1 MIRRV
6 FFAAAAVAWIAFVPF
21 VPAAADAKQ
30 RPAVEE
36 IVRLFETVVFGS
48 ELDPKLA
55 SKAIAKW
62 QAPIRLAIQGKP
74 GDRHLEFL
82 GNHAA
87 TLSNLTGLSI
97 ELVKPGA
104 AANITVAFVSRAQ
117 MAKIQIGGVAQDLI
131 ERLAAPGGCYF
142 VSWQKPVGTII
153 GAAIVVN
160 TDRDM
165 ARINHCLL
173 EELTQSLGFPNDTDM
188 LRPSIFSD
196 HDYLLELSRP
206 DVILVRA
213 LYDPRLKPGMPKVEA
228 VKVVPAIVREL
239 NARLP

>member
-1 MIRRV
+1 MIR
-6 FFAAAAVAWIAFVPF
+6 FLWIAAFAWVALAPF
-21 VPAAADAKQ
+21 GPVVADTAR

-55 SKAIAKW
+55 STAIAKW
-62 QAPIRLAIQGKP
+62 QTPVRLAIKGKP

-82 GNHAA
+82 GRHAA
-87 TLSNLTGLSI
+87 TLSGFTGLSI
-97 ELVKPGA
+97 ELANPGEN
-104 AANITVAFVSRAQ
+104 ANVTVVFVPRVQ
-117 MAKIQIGGVAQDLI
+117 MSKIQIGGVEQGLI

-142 VSWQKPVGTII
+142 VPWQKPVGTII

-160 TDRDM
+160 TDRDL
-165 ARINHCLL
+165 AQTNSCLL
-173 EELTQSLGFPNDTDM
+173 EELTQSLGMPNDTDL

-196 HDYLLELSRP
+196 HDTLFELSRP
-206 DVILVRA
+206 DEIVVRT
-213 LYDPRLKPGMPKVEA
+213 LYDPRLKPGMPKA
-228 VKVVPAIVREL
+228 AALKIVPTIIREL

>member
-1 MIRRV
+1 MIRI
-6 FFAAAAVAWIAFVPF
+6 FLAAAVAWLALVPF
-21 VPAAADAKQ
+21 DPAWADATR

-62 QAPIRLAIQGKP
+62 QAPVRLAIQGKP

-82 GNHAA
+82 GRHAA
-87 TLSNLTGLSI
+87 TLSDLTGLSI
-97 ELVKPGA
+97 ELAKPGE
-104 AANITVAFVSRAQ
+104 AANITVAFVPRAK
-117 MAKIQIGGVAQDLI
+117 MSKIQIGGVAQSMI

-142 VSWQKPVGTII
+142 ISWQKPVGTII

-173 EELTQSLGFPNDTDM
+173 EELTQSLGFPNDTDV

-196 HDYLLELSRP
+196 HDYLHELSRP
-206 DVILVRA
+206 DVIVVRT
-213 LYDPRLKPGMPKVEA
+213 LYDPRLNPAMPKAEA
-228 VKVVPAIVREL
+228 LKIVPAIVREL

>member
-1 MIRRV
+1 MIRLLW
-6 FFAAAAVAWIAFVPF
+6 AAAFAWVVLAPF
-21 VPAAADAKQ
+21 GPVAADTHK
-30 RPAVEE
+30 RPAVED

-55 SKAIAKW
+55 SAAAAKW
-62 QAPIRLAIQGKP
+62 QSPVRLAIRGKP

-82 GNHAA
+82 GVHAA
-87 TLSNLTGLSI
+87 TLEKLTGLSI
-97 ELVKPGA
+97 ALARPGEE
-104 AANITVAFVSRAQ
+104 ANVTVVFVPRAQ
-117 MAKIQIGGVAQDLI
+117 MSKVQIGGVEPKLI

-142 VSWQKPVGTII
+142 VSWQKPVGTLI

-173 EELTQSLGFPNDTDM
+173 EELTQTLGFPNDTDL

-196 HDYLLELSRP
+196 HDYLLELSRS
-206 DVILVRA
+206 DEIIVRA
-213 LYDPRLKPGMPKVEA
+213 LYDPRLKPGMPKAEA
-228 VKVVPAIVREL
+228 LKIAPTIIREL